1 MFQIMEY
8 VILRILKEEGFYKPG
23 DITTV
28 SPLMAQRLIDDGV
41 AERYVRKQH
50 GNNTKDSS
58 SSRTDLSG

>member
-28 SPLMAQRLIDDGV
+28 SPLMAQRLIDDGI
-41 AERYVRKQH
+41 AERYVRDK
-50 GNNTKDSS
+50 TKDG
-58 SSRTDLSG
+58 D